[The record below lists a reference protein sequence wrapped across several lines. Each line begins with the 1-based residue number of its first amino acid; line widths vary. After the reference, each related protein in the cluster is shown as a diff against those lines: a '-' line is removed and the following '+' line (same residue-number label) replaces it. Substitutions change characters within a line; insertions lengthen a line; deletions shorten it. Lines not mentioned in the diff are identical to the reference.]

1 VPFRAKFPR
10 RRAAAL
16 RARLCVALL
25 CLALTQFPVSF
36 AQTFSPSPLPLGG
49 RGDESVPQAV
59 KSALAAAGIADEG
72 SAIAVVPL
80 DGGALQIAHHDEVAF
95 SPASTMKLLT
105 TFAALSELG
114 PSYRW
119 HTQVYASQAPVHGRI
134 DGDLILRGGG
144 DPSLVIER
152 LWLLV
157 HRLRGL
163 GIQEIGRDLVI
174 DRSRYAPSVDAS
186 PSLDGND
193 LRPYNVAPDAMLINY
208 KAVSLDF
215 VPDRAAHV
223 ARIVATPAL
232 EGVRIP
238 AQVPLSEGSCGDWK
252 EKLRG
257 DFATTNAASFRGH
270 FPASCGEKTWHVSIL
285 TPDRFALDAFRNLWH
300 AAGGTLKGGVR
311 EGRAGPGAVLITDFE
326 SPELAEVI
334 RDINKNSNNVM
345 ARQVFLTFGAE
356 YADPFH
362 EAMQSPL
369 SVPGGAPAPEPASQ
383 ERSIQAMHDWL
394 ARQGLAM
401 PELVLE
407 NGSGLSRHE
416 RIAAGNLARLLVQAW
431 KSSEMPNF
439 LSSLP
444 EAGVDGTMK
453 DRTGAARAAYIKT
466 GYLSG
471 VRAIAGYVFAS
482 SGHHYVVVAIVND
495 AHADAAQAAHDEL
508 LNWIWK
514 EG

>member
-1 VPFRAKFPR
+1 V
-10 RRAAAL
+10 
-16 RARLCVALL
+16 RLFAVLLAVASTT
-25 CLALTQFPVSF
+25 AI
-36 AQTFSPSPLPLGG
+36 AQTPSPAPPPPSGGGNLSAPLSQGE
-49 RGDESVPQAV
+49 RADEPIPKTVR
-59 KSALAAAGIADEG
+59 SALEAAGIADAN

-80 DGGALQIAHHDEVAF
+80 DGGALQIAHRDELAL

-105 TFAALSELG
+105 TFAALAELG

-119 HTQVYASQAPVHGRI
+119 HTQVYASQAPVHGHI

-157 HRLRGL
+157 HRIRAL
-163 GIQEIGRDLVI
+163 GIQDIGRDLVI
-174 DRSRYAPSVDAS
+174 DRSRYAASVDAA
-186 PSLDGND
+186 PTLDGND

-215 VPDRAAHV
+215 VPDKAAHV
-223 ARIVATPAL
+223 ARIVATPLL

-238 AQVPLSEGSCGDWK
+238 AQVPLSDGSCGDWK
-252 EKLRG
+252 EKLRA
-257 DFATTNAASFRGH
+257 DFTAGNVASFRGH
-270 FPASCGEKTWHVSIL
+270 FPTSCGEKTWHVSIL
-285 TPDRFALDAFRNLWH
+285 TPDRFAFDAFRNLWH

-311 EGRAGPGAVLITDFE
+311 EGRVDPGAVLLTDFE
-326 SPELAEVI
+326 SPELSEVI

-345 ARQVFLTFGAE
+345 ARQLFLTFGAE
-356 YADPFH
+356 YGDPFH
-362 EAMQSPL
+362 EALQSMPAAGAAATPPATADR
-369 SVPGGAPAPEPASQ
+369 SVE
-383 ERSIQAMHDWL
+383 AMHDWL
-394 ARQGLAM
+394 GRQGLAM

-407 NGSGLSRHE
+407 NGSGLSRRE
-416 RIAAGNLARLLVQAW
+416 RISASSLARLLVHAW

-439 LSSLP
+439 LASLP

-453 DRTGAARAAYIKT
+453 DRTGAARSAYIKT

-471 VRAIAGYVFAS
+471 VRAIAGYVFSA
-482 SGHHYVVVAIVND
+482 SGHRYAVVAIVND

-508 LNWIWK
+508 LNWVWR